1 MVCGP
6 GSSPQRL
13 ELVLQ
18 CDGFVKLLRVR
29 NFKLGNH
36 LQDISYY
43 IENTNTV
50 CCASTCISTNLCQE
64 SCQLCF
70 LLRAADNLGQL
81 NESDTVFTATET
93 GSPSPWRWSVCRAAG
108 PRSGPWTAEITRHGT
123 RGCVSVGLSSRPDWH
138 LQSTHIYTII
148 LSTTH
153 HEELLPLQLL
163 WFRHFLW
170 IYLFIRSGI
179 FQHLVGVAS
188 QLKLNLVDGHFK
200 CECRWTQYRHS
211 GYWK

>member
-1 MVCGP
+1 MCGP

-43 IENTNTV
+43 IEKHF
-50 CCASTCISTNLCQE
+50 ASTCILIGMSTNLCQE

-93 GSPSPWRWSVCRAAG
+93 GSPSP
-108 PRSGPWTAEITRHGT
+108 
-123 RGCVSVGLSSRPDWH
+123 
-138 LQSTHIYTII
+138 
-148 LSTTH
+148 
-153 HEELLPLQLL
+153 
-163 WFRHFLW
+163 
-170 IYLFIRSGI
+170 
-179 FQHLVGVAS
+179 
-188 QLKLNLVDGHFK
+188 
-200 CECRWTQYRHS
+200 
-211 GYWK
+211 